1 MTIQYSIAK
10 KDSIQVMG
18 HNGEGRIK
26 YNITGFKNEYLEV
39 VVRRRSGYYSMSC
52 PGKIEWEIDLDVPR
66 YGRDTDVEPSN
77 IEVFKN
83 IRAAMA
89 EAIVEMTELET
100 MIPELERN
108 FQIGEKQR
116 KAKEEAEAAERQAKI
131 DADKAVGV
139 KLAKMICD
147 NMVKQ
152 ARDTKQD
159 SKEITFQ
166 TRGEHRNIEMR
177 CIYTDT
183 GLTLFNSGYYRI
195 SRKDAVKQLAD
206 AWLNSVDTGDIKDDI
221 PDARLAGFMMG
232 GSAK

>member
-39 VVRRRSGYYSMSC
+39 IVRRQNGWRTDN
-52 PGKIEWEIDLDVPR
+52 KVEWDIDIDIPR
-66 YGRDTDVEPSN
+66 YGRDTDAEPSN

-83 IRAAMA
+83 IRACMA

-152 ARDTKQD
+152 ARDTKED

-166 TRGEHRNIEMR
+166 TRGDHHDVQMR

-195 SRKDAVKQLAD
+195 SRKDAVRKLAD

>member
-39 VVRRRSGYYSMSC
+39 VVRRQNSWRTDN
-52 PGKIEWEIDLDVPR
+52 KAEWEIDIDIPR
-66 YGRDTDVEPSN
+66 YGRDTDAEPSN

-83 IRAAMA
+83 IRAAMG

>member
-26 YNITGFKNEYLEV
+26 YNITGFENEYLEV
-39 VVRRRSGYYSMSC
+39 VVRRQNGWRTDN
-52 PGKIEWEIDLDVPR
+52 KVEWEIDIDIPR

-83 IRAAMA
+83 IRAAMG

-131 DADKAVGV
+131 DADKPVGE

-166 TRGEHRNIEMR
+166 TRGDHNDVQMR

-195 SRKDAVKQLAD
+195 SRKDAVRKLAD

>member
-26 YNITGFKNEYLEV
+26 YNITGFKHEYLEV
-39 VVRRRSGYYSMSC
+39 VVRRQKGWRTDD
-52 PGKIEWEIDLDVPR
+52 KIEWDIDIDIPR

-83 IRAAMA
+83 IRAAMG

-116 KAKEEAEAAERQAKI
+116 QAKADAEAAERQAKI

-152 ARDTKQD
+152 ARDTQQD

-166 TRGEHRNIEMR
+166 TRGDHNDVQMR

-195 SRKDAVKQLAD
+195 SRKDAVRKLAD

>member
-26 YNITGFKNEYLEV
+26 YNITGFKHEYLEV
-39 VVRRRSGYYSMSC
+39 VVRRRKGWRTDD
-52 PGKIEWEIDLDVPR
+52 KIEWDIDIDIPR

-83 IRAAMA
+83 IRAAMG
-89 EAIVEMTELET
+89 EAIGEMTELET

-116 KAKEEAEAAERQAKI
+116 KAKADAEAAERQARI

-139 KLAKMICD
+139 KLAKTICD

-152 ARDTKQD
+152 ARDTKMD
-159 SKEITFQ
+159 SKEITFK
-166 TRGEHRNIEMR
+166 TRGDHREIQMR
-177 CIYTDT
+177 CVYTSS
-183 GLTLFNSGYYRI
+183 GLTLFNSDYYRI
-195 SRKDAVKQLAD
+195 SRKDAVIKLAD

-221 PDARLAGFMMG
+221 PDARLANFMLG

>member
-39 VVRRRSGYYSMSC
+39 VVRRQNGWRTDN
-52 PGKIEWEIDLDVPR
+52 KVEWEIDIDIPR

-83 IRAAMA
+83 IRACMA

-116 KAKEEAEAAERQAKI
+116 KAKQEAEEAERQAKI

-152 ARDTKQD
+152 ARDTKED

-166 TRGEHRNIEMR
+166 TRGEHRDIQMR

-195 SRKDAVKQLAD
+195 SRKDAVRKLAD

>member
-39 VVRRRSGYYSMSC
+39 VVRRQNGWRTDN
-52 PGKIEWEIDLDVPR
+52 KVEWEIDIDIPR
-66 YGRDTDVEPSN
+66 YGRDTDAEPSN

-83 IRAAMA
+83 IRAAMG

-116 KAKEEAEAAERQAKI
+116 KAKQEAEEAERQAKI

>member
-26 YNITGFKNEYLEV
+26 YNITGFNNEYLEV
-39 VVRRRSGYYSMSC
+39 IVRRREGYYSTEE
-52 PGKIEWEIDLDVPR
+52 GKVEWEIDIDIPR
-66 YGRDTDVEPSN
+66 YGRDKDVEPSN

-89 EAIVEMTELET
+89 EAIVDMTELET

-116 KAKEEAEAAERQAKI
+116 KAKAEAEAAERQAKI
-131 DADKAVGV
+131 DADKPVGE
-139 KLAKMICD
+139 KLAKTICD
-147 NMVKQ
+147 HMVKQ
-152 ARDTKQD
+152 ARDTKMD
-159 SKEITFQ
+159 SKEITFK
-166 TRGEHRNIEMR
+166 TRGDHREIRMR
-177 CIYTDT
+177 CVYTST
-183 GLTLFNSGYYRI
+183 GLTLFNSDYYRI
-195 SRKDAVKQLAD
+195 SRKDAVRKLAD
-206 AWLNSVDTGDIKDDI
+206 AWLNSVDTGDIKDSI

-232 GSAK
+232 GLNK